1 MGQSVIYYNQNAPVT
16 ASGSKLIVCMYCS
29 REPRLVR
36 YSTTGSQDDF
46 VHSEIA
52 FRAAYYCFMLMY
64 QRQTRDLLFK
74 ERMVEVYPEILPF
87 LAAKSQQSRTTGIAW
102 RVSLGS
108 HIATKVDGELSLSGL
123 VGPAVVVD
131 TLCEG
136 HP

>member
-1 MGQSVIYYNQNAPVT
+1 
-16 ASGSKLIVCMYCS
+16 
-29 REPRLVR
+29 
-36 YSTTGSQDDF
+36 
-46 VHSEIA
+46 
-52 FRAAYYCFMLMY
+52 MLMY